1 MTTSENGGRW
11 LVLIHQLPA
20 RPSNLRVT
28 IWRRLQ
34 HLGAIALRNSVYVL
48 PNTAET
54 REDFEWLRTEIAGL
68 GGTATVMATDVVGSP
83 DDDELVEQFRE
94 QRHREYKKL
103 IRDSEKLVKRWRR
116 AKRPGPR
123 PVALREAQ
131 AMRERYAR
139 ILAKDYFDADNAGR
153 AAALVRELETAASD
167 VKRSTAHR
175 NAAPAVKYQGKMWVT
190 RLRPGVDRMASA
202 WLIKKFVDPKAR
214 FSFVASAARV
224 PSSTVPFDMYGVEFG
239 HHGSHCT
246 LETLIERFAIVDSAT
261 VRLSQVVHD
270 LDMKDGRYGI
280 PECAAVGRVIDGLR
294 QLYRDDDELLTQ
306 GIILMEALYRS
317 FSSDDGGMK
326 APGQRPSPRPQLV
339 RKRMK
344 QMP

>member
-1 MTTSENGGRW
+1 
-11 LVLIHQLPA
+11 
-20 RPSNLRVT
+20 
-28 IWRRLQ
+28 
-34 HLGAIALRNSVYVL
+34 
-48 PNTAET
+48 
-54 REDFEWLRTEIAGL
+54 
-68 GGTATVMATDVVGSP
+68 VGSP

-175 NAAPAVKYQGKMWVT
+175 NAAPAVKYQCKMRVT
-190 RLRPGVDRMASA
+190 RLRTGVDRMASA